1 MHVSCVGWVEA
12 SFFNRWGGRF
22 VITVCNEILFFKFSW
37 NRLTDDVWMYAG
49 TSILYIGEF
58 SGGCYVSC
66 LHRYIFQIR

>member
-1 MHVSCVGWVEA
+1 MSRAWVGLKRVFSIA
-12 SFFNRWGGRF
+12 GGGRF